1 MNLWQTIHKWHRR
14 IGIIAALFVIMLVV
28 TGIML
33 NHTGSLGLDS
43 SYVKNNLLLDL
54 YEINPA
60 TPPAGFKVADHWI
73 SQVGER
79 IYFNEHELSDNVER
93 LIGAVALRDDIVVG
107 FDGRLLLL
115 TGDGQ
120 VIERLT
126 GTQGVP
132 AGMRAIGK
140 TADEHLVI
148 RGAHGDYQVNLDSL
162 DWHEEKFIHAGWSEH
177 EPLPAKLQGDLLQLY
192 RGTGLPLERVML
204 DLHSGRIAGSWG
216 IYIVD
221 AAAILFFI
229 LALSGIWMWFQR
241 QK

>member
-1 MNLWQTIHKWHRR
+1 MNLWVTIHKWHRR
-14 IGIIAALFVIMLVV
+14 IGIVAALFVIMLVV

-33 NHTGSLGLDS
+33 NHTGSLALDK
-43 SYVKNNLLLDL
+43 SYVKNNLLLDF
-54 YEINPA
+54 YDINPA
-60 TPPAGFKVADHWI
+60 AAPFGFRVGDHWI

-79 IYFNEHELSDNVER
+79 VYFDRRELRDNVEQ
-93 LIGAVALRDDIVVG
+93 LIGAVTLEDDIIVG

-115 TGDGQ
+115 TGDGE

-140 TADEHLVI
+140 TVDEQLVI

-162 DWHEEKFIHAGWSEH
+162 DWHEEDFIHAIWKDRES
-177 EPLPAKLQGDLLQLY
+177 LPAGLQGELLQQY

-204 DLHSGRIAGSWG
+204 DLHSGRIAGNWG
-216 IYIVD
+216 VYVVD

-229 LALSGIWMWFQR
+229 LALSGIWMWYQR
-241 QK
+241 R

>member
-14 IGIIAALFVIMLVV
+14 IGIVAALFVIMLVV

-33 NHTGSLGLDS
+33 NHTGSLGLDK
-43 SYVKNNLLLDL
+43 SYVKNNLLLDF
-54 YEINPA
+54 YDINPA
-60 TPPAGFKVADHWI
+60 AAPFGFRVADHWI

-79 IYFNEHELSDNVER
+79 IYFDGRELSDNVEQ
-93 LIGAVALRDDIVVG
+93 LIGAVNLEDDIIIG

-115 TGDGQ
+115 AGDGQ

-140 TADEHLVI
+140 TTDGQLVI
-148 RGAHGDYQVNLDSL
+148 RGAHGDYQVDLDSL
-162 DWHEEKFIHAGWSEH
+162 DWHEEEFIHASWTEH
-177 EPLPAKLQGDLLQLY
+177 ESLPAGLQGELLQQY

-204 DLHSGRIAGSWG
+204 DLHSGRIAGNWG
-216 IYIVD
+216 VYVVD

-229 LALSGIWMWFQR
+229 LALSGVWMWYQR
-241 QK
+241 Q